1 MKAVVLPVAI
11 FSAAAAAAAAAQSTT
26 ACGAAYIVEACL
38 GTENAKLA
46 GCASSDYVCQCAAYG
61 NILTYM
67 FLLSGLRS
75 SPNMLAD
82 LDDRCYNN
90 CPNDPRLHDAA
101 GQKQIFCGYASQFP
115 SATTKAFSAAT
126 TSAAVAPKTTGK
138 TDDSE
143 ATDVVEATATA
154 TATATGGSVAG
165 GAVTGTAAG
174 TGSSAAA
181 TITKNAAAVDLVMN
195 TGRVLVAVAGVVVAV
210 L

>member
-1 MKAVVLPVAI
+1 MKATILLPVAI
-11 FSAAAAAAAAAQSTT
+11 FSAAVTAAAAGQSTT

-46 GCASSDYVCQCAAYG
+46 GCATSDYVCQCAAYG
-61 NILTYM
+61 NILT
-67 FLLSGLRS
+67 
-75 SPNMLAD
+75 
-82 LDDRCYNN
+82 CYNN

-126 TSAAVAPKTTGK
+126 TLASAAATSTGK
-138 TDDSE
+138 TDDSQ
-143 ATDVVEATATA
+143 ATDVIAATATA
-154 TATATGGSVAG
+154 TDSSAA
-165 GAVTGTAAG
+165 TGTATG

-181 TITKNAAAVDLVMN
+181 TITKNAAAADLVMN